1 MACIDN
7 LVVSGICGDT
17 QSETGYRLIDAP
29 GMNVRN
35 FADIATDSSGVQ
47 MVEDAK
53 RLTLIQVKNDFIGAL
68 QMNKVVTQMA
78 NPTYNAG
85 NFKPSVNTG
94 TGTDRGLVIRRV
106 NPRGGLRKLKISK
119 VEVYPFQDGE
129 GTIKIIDNGNQY
141 TWEVTFVANQVNVF
155 DSVSFDSFPY
165 TLESTTAKILVS
177 GDGVSFASLD
187 IICRTG
193 CNGTVPNDCAVIN
206 GWDGSKE
213 VKKEGY
219 GVNIVFGC
227 ECDYEQIICDTKA
240 MFGELI
246 WLKWQINIFREQ
258 YMSNRFDNW
267 VIYGREELEKYIPQ
281 LENMYATK
289 WNQMM
294 DGLFGILKQ
303 YRDACLDCR
312 SVRWVT
318 NV

>member
-7 LVVSGICGDT
+7 LVVSGICDDT

-78 NPTYNAG
+78 NPKYNSSVFRPTNPVGSG
-85 NFKPSVNTG
+85 NNRGLILRRKNPKGGLTKIKIHTIEVYPLSDG
-94 TGTDRGLVIRRV
+94 TGTI
-106 NPRGGLRKLKISK
+106 
-119 VEVYPFQDGE
+119 E
-129 GTIKIIDNGNQY
+129 IIDNGY
-141 TWEVTFVANQVNVF
+141 STSWGVDLVGGQVNVF
-155 DSVSFDSFPY
+155 TSEATSALPY
-165 TLESTTAKILVS
+165 TLASTMAEVTLTTDVAM
-177 GDGVSFASLD
+177 ASAEV
-187 IICRTG
+187 ICRTG
-193 CNGTVPNDCAVIN
+193 CNGTTPNECGYVN
-206 GWDGSKE
+206 GWDGNKE
-213 VKKEGY
+213 VKKESY
-219 GVNIVFGC
+219 GLNIYFGC

-312 SVRWVT
+312 SNRWVT
-318 NV
+318 NI